1 MIKVN
6 PKVKN
11 VIEWILCIIVA
22 VILALLFRH
31 FIGTPTVV
39 EQRSMFSTLVPG
51 DRLMLNRW
59 VITVNGEIKRGDV
72 ITFEAP
78 TVTNVRIADLN
89 NPVAVYDYNPTDFWE
104 KFNYYFLENGKVS
117 YIKRVIGMPGE
128 HVKIENGKVY
138 IDDKELD
145 ESYLPA
151 GTKTESVGGV
161 YTDLVVPENCLFV
174 LGDNRAGSTDSRA
187 FGCVPRDR
195 VESRVLF
202 RFWPLNKFGGIK

>member
-78 TVTNVRIADLN
+78 TVTNVKIADLN

-128 HVKIENGKVY
+128 HVRIENGKVY

-151 GTKTESVGGV
+151 GTKTESIGGV
-161 YTDLVVPENCLFV
+161 FTDLVVPEDCLFV

-187 FGCVPRDR
+187 FGCIPRDR